1 MSAPPSTR
9 HRLVED
15 NVALLRQGVAV
26 LESLPDG
33 LYAAEEARVSSS
45 GIGGHVRHCIDYYRC
60 LLRGLDSGRV
70 DYDRRERDERIER
83 DRDHAVASMRALIED
98 LRGLAETDLEPAL
111 QVKMDCGLEDEAHA
125 PWSRSSV
132 PRELHAL
139 ISHTV
144 HHYALVAVVLRLQGV
159 EPPAEFGVA
168 PSTLRHWEER
178 QACAR

>member
-1 MSAPPSTR
+1 MSATPSTR

-26 LESLPDG
+26 LEALPDG

-45 GIGGHVRHCIDYYRC
+45 GIGGHVRHCIDYYAC
-60 LLRGLDSGRV
+60 LLRGLDGGRV
-70 DYDRRERDERIER
+70 DYDRRERDERLER
-83 DRDHAVASMRALIED
+83 DRDYALARMRALIEE
-98 LRGLAETDLEPAL
+98 LRALPATDAEPPL
-111 QVKMDCGLEDEAHA
+111 QVKMDCGLEDEERA
-125 PWSRSSV
+125 PWSRSSL

-144 HHYALVAVVLRLQGV
+144 HHYALVAVMLRLQGQ